1 MSEIDPTAAGPQGS
15 TTLLPLFPLSKT
27 VFFPHTD
34 LPLFIFEPRY
44 KAMIGHCIEQDAPFG
59 VLHLR
64 PRHPGE
70 EERDA
75 AARVGGAGKV
85 LQHRIV
91 GKAGEMQILVRGVR
105 RFRVLEFLSGESYL
119 RGRVEWIED
128 RSPSDPDW
136 ELAGGRLREDLGQC
150 LTHWATALGHLLKDD
165 PEADPGILADKII
178 HRLPIDPR
186 RKQEFLEMVDP
197 LERVA
202 SLSGLLRREGMRLGL
217 LDALSTGDQDVFQR
231 N

>member
-1 MSEIDPTAAGPQGS
+1 MPGSETEI
-15 TTLLPLFPLSKT
+15 LPLFPLSKT

-44 KAMIGHCIEQDAPFG
+44 KEMIGHCIEHDAPFG

-64 PRHPGE
+64 PRRPGE

-75 AARVGGAGKV
+75 ASPVGGAGKLV
-85 LQHRIV
+85 WHKRV
-91 GKAGEMQILVRGVR
+91 GKGGEMQILVRGLH
-105 RFRVLEFLSGESYL
+105 RFRVLEFLSDRSYL
-119 RGRVEWIED
+119 RGRVEAIHA
-128 RSPSDPDW
+128 RTPADPEW
-136 ELAGGRLREDLGQC
+136 ELAAGRLREDLGQR
-150 LTHWATALGHLLKDD
+150 LTHWATALGKLLQED
-165 PEADPGILADKII
+165 PEADPGILADKIV

-186 RKQEFLEMVDP
+186 RKQEFLEMLDP

-202 SLSGLLRREGMRLGL
+202 SLSGLLRREGLRLGL
-217 LDALSTGDQDVFQR
+217 FDALATGDQDIFQK